1 MKKVLLTSAVA
12 LAAFGAVQAVSAENL
27 VLKPGMVDPKTG
39 KLVSA
44 GTAGDATSYQD
55 AFVNGKLD
63 VNNLPAYSRFGTF
76 DLRKASVTPVAEAK
90 KQSAHYARVNITD
103 ANKKPLNSV
112 EVDFMVNGVTF
123 EVKTDEA
130 GSAVITKTMVYDKSK
145 NVLLD
150 PKAEADKAK
159 IAALSQNE
167 KAEVEV
173 PVNFPEGTVVK
184 YRLVKS
190 LATDGK
196 DVEFV
201 GEFKVSGDLY
211 TNANIVVATRTDVT
225 FQGQSAATQ
234 STETPAKKAEWI
246 KSGSRWWYK
255 HADGSYTTNGW
266 EKINGTWYYFDQAG
280 WMVTGW
286 VKDNGTWY
294 YLDASGAMQTGWKYV
309 SGHWYY
315 LDASGAMQT
324 GWKYVSGHWYY
335 LNGSGALLVNTTTP
349 DGYTVNGNGELV

>member
-1 MKKVLLTSAVA
+1 MKNKGDKTMKKVLLTSAVA

-103 ANKKPLNSV
+103 ANKKPLNGV

-201 GEFKVSGDLY
+201 GEF
-211 TNANIVVATRTDVT
+211 
-225 FQGQSAATQ
+225 
-234 STETPAKKAEWI
+234 
-246 KSGSRWWYK
+246 
-255 HADGSYTTNGW
+255 
-266 EKINGTWYYFDQAG
+266 
-280 WMVTGW
+280 
-286 VKDNGTWY
+286 
-294 YLDASGAMQTGWKYV
+294 
-309 SGHWYY
+309 
-315 LDASGAMQT
+315 
-324 GWKYVSGHWYY
+324 
-335 LNGSGALLVNTTTP
+335 
-349 DGYTVNGNGELV
+349 

>member
-1 MKKVLLTSAVA
+1 M
-12 LAAFGAVQAVSAENL
+12 
-27 VLKPGMVDPKTG
+27 
-39 KLVSA
+39 
-44 GTAGDATSYQD
+44 
-55 AFVNGKLD
+55 D

-103 ANKKPLNSV
+103 ANKKPLNGV

-246 KSGSRWWYK
+246 QSGSRWWYK

-280 WMVTGW
+280 WMATGW

-294 YLDASGAMQTGWKYV
+294 YLENSGAMKASQWFEVGGK
-309 SGHWYY
+309 WYY
-315 LDASGAMQT
+315 
-324 GWKYVSGHWYY
+324 V
-335 LNGSGALLVNTTTP
+335 NGSGALAVNTTV
-349 DGYTVNGNGELV
+349 DGYTVNGNGEWVK

>member
-1 MKKVLLTSAVA
+1 MKNKGDKTMKKVLLTSAVA

-103 ANKKPLNSV
+103 ANKKPLNDV

-294 YLDASGAMQTGWKYV
+294 YLKSSGAMATGWYQVGGK
-309 SGHWYY
+309 WYY
-315 LDASGAMQT
+315 S
-324 GWKYVSGHWYY
+324 YE
-335 LNGSGALLVNTTTP
+335 SGALAVSTTTP
-349 DGYTVNGNGELV
+349 DGYTVNENGEWV